1 MMLTQT
7 LICTK
12 ESKVNIDHLGPKDS
26 KAIAQSIP
34 LSKKKKKRRRKTRK
48 KFFKNKINET
58 KITINPTQPSNR

>member
-34 LSKKKKKRRRKTRK
+34 LSKKKKEEKQGKHSLKTK
-48 KFFKNKINET
+48 
-58 KITINPTQPSNR
+58 

>member
-34 LSKKKKKRRRKTRK
+34 LSKKKKKRRKTRK
-48 KFFKNKINET
+48 TFFKNKINET
-58 KITINPTQPSNR
+58 KITINPTQP

>member
-34 LSKKKKKRRRKTRK
+34 LSKKKKKEEEKQGKHSLKTK
-48 KFFKNKINET
+48 
-58 KITINPTQPSNR
+58 